1 MSTHIEDP
9 IEERRGEQT
18 RWQLDP
24 AQSRVEFEV
33 PHNWGLSRVRGRFAR
48 FDGFLDLDADP
59 ALVLVIEAGSLD
71 TRNKQRDKHLRS
83 AEFFDVGNHPLV
95 RFVSDKVELE
105 GERLRAQGRLYAA
118 GKSVPLEIDATA
130 KQDQDGL
137 EVDAAAEVDQ
147 RQLGMTWS
155 PLGIARTPTRL
166 LVHARLVPKPR

>member
-1 MSTHIEDP
+1 M
-9 IEERRGEQT
+9 
-18 RWQLDP
+18 
-24 AQSRVEFEV
+24 
-33 PHNWGLSRVRGRFAR
+33 
-48 FDGFLDLDADP
+48 
-59 ALVLVIEAGSLD
+59 IEARSLD

-83 AEFFDVGNHPLV
+83 ADFFDVGNHPLV
-95 RFVSDKVELE
+95 RFVSDRVELE

-130 KQDQDGL
+130 KQDDDGL

-155 PLGIARTPTRL
+155 PLGITRTPTRL